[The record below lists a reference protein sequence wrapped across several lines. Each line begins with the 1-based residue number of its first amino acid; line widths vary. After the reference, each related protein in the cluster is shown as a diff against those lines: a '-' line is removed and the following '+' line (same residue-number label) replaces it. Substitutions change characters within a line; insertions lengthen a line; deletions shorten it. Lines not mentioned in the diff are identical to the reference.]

1 MRLLEDYFSTAEKT
15 LISDQIWEA
24 EQKTSGEIRV
34 YFERKIQGN
43 NLENRALEVFS
54 RLRMDETELR
64 NGVLFYIAFD
74 DRKYAVIGDK
84 GIHSKV
90 DTDFWE
96 SISDVMKEHF
106 SRGDFIQGLSLG
118 IEEVGEKL
126 KTFFPIVR
134 DNINELPNEIA
145 FEKDLKDEE
154 E

>member
-106 SRGDFIQGLSLG
+106 R
-118 IEEVGEKL
+118 
-126 KTFFPIVR
+126 
-134 DNINELPNEIA
+134 
-145 FEKDLKDEE
+145 
-154 E
+154 